1 MNEKEKLEAKIL
13 EKQIEL
19 IDAVLDN
26 WDSIDWAKTFNMS
39 PRKEGETDLQWMPR
53 LCFIR

>member
-1 MNEKEKLEAKIL
+1 MNEKEELEVKII

-26 WDSIDWAKTFNMS
+26 WDNIDWAKTFNMP
-39 PRKEGETDLQWMPR
+39 PRKENETSLQWMR
-53 LCFIR
+53 RSLHS